1 MAVLCVH
8 GHLLVLAVALPLCN
22 AAGLESPVLQYAICK
37 IGHNPFSFS
46 VLMEMGCS
54 TESQEQKPK
63 REKEHYSKLN
73 WVDVAEVT
81 LWVSGRRNFSDDQ
94 DLSEFFKNVIS
105 FS

>member
-8 GHLLVLAVALPLCN
+8 GRLLVLAVALPLCN

-73 WVDVAEVT
+73 WLMLQKLPCEFQAE
-81 LWVSGRRNFSDDQ
+81 GIFQMIR
-94 DLSEFFKNVIS
+94 I
-105 FS
+105 